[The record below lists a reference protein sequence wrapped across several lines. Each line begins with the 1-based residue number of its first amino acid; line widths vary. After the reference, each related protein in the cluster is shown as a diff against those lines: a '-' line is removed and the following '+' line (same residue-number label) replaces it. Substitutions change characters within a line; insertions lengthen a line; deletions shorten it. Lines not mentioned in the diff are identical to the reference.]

1 MSSPANCSH
10 PGAVEDVVEGPHVSS
25 DTGITSTMDSLEREQ
40 FASPDQSVSCELAD
54 TPSMELVFD
63 TLSREEERLLASS
76 YSDGDSGDD
85 TDVTV
90 GSARSYA
97 SVVVSARKQASYRD
111 VGIDAR
117 SRG

>member
-10 PGAVEDVVEGPHVSS
+10 PGADGDVVEGPYVSS
-25 DTGITSTMDSLEREQ
+25 DIGITSTMDSLEREQ
-40 FASPDQSVSCELAD
+40 FASPDQSISCELDD

-63 TLSREEERLLASS
+63 TLSREEERLLAPS

-97 SVVVSARKQASYRD
+97 SVVVSARKQARYMD